1 MATSEVSKFSVYDP
15 RVIQTKPKY
24 AVEKG
29 ALSLTNVTFNAQTAN
44 STAQQFNVIVP
55 SENVFIDRAV
65 EWTSSGV
72 VSLSVTIPAAG
83 AGNRAI
89 AGQPL
94 MVPGRDVALAAFP
107 SHQTV
112 AQMTATINDATVTVN
127 TQDVLNQVLRL
138 SDLAKHRRQRTC
150 PTMLD
155 NYAVYPDTEVV
166 TNSPIN
172 AYNVKQHSDE
182 IPNGAWSQW
191 WFCDSQGTPLNQ
203 TSAVEAVANYGTG
216 TAYDAAYGIPLTPR
230 SATAALATDTAV
242 TFQLFLRWQ
251 STELLLLPPFIFGDA
266 YELSTGLFGV
276 QNFQVQMN
284 LSSSPARAVRIS
296 SAYGRQRVRTGTTQN
311 GGGTEANAVR
321 LAIAAQPAW
330 ATGVSGSYPPFA
342 IQPALSVQFLTPS
355 LDVPLP
361 PKSIVPYM
369 EFPRYIT
376 TGVSAVAST
385 LGKTTTSAKGVSSS
399 GGAVITS
406 NTITLPNIPD
416 LLMIYAKPATPG
428 ATLSANALYPGGP
441 APAVW
446 DSSIAD
452 FTLPIQ
458 AISINF
464 DNFSG
469 LLANHT
475 QYQLY
480 KMTVNNGIDMD
491 FPTWAGESKIYSSQ
505 FGFPDD
511 AAYYVTASAAT
522 TNIAMVD
529 GNGTRGAG
537 QSVYVS
543 TVGGPLVL
551 RPGRDFALQAGQAP
565 GLVGNFTLQ
574 VQLTVGNQF
583 AETLSS
589 GAVNLYIVPISSGF
603 FETIK
608 GSSRIIKGV
617 LTEQDIL
624 GSPAHAPDAA
634 LVRNVGA
641 GMAHGR
647 GGRAAHKMSDYEC

>member
-72 VSLSVTIPAAG
+72 VALTVRIPAGGASNIPVAG
-83 AGNRAI
+83 S
-89 AGQPL
+89 PL
-94 MVPGRDVALAAFP
+94 MLPGRDIALAAFP

-138 SDLAKHRRQRTC
+138 QDLAKHRRQRTC

-155 NYAVYPDTEVV
+155 NYAVYPDTTQV
-166 TNSPIN
+166 TNSPLN
-172 AYNVKQHSDE
+172 SYNVKQHSDE

-191 WFCDSQGTPLNQ
+191 WFCDSQGTPLNGA
-203 TSAVEAVANYGTG
+203 SAAAAVTNFGTG
-216 TAYDAAYGIPLTPR
+216 TQYDAAYGIPLVPR
-230 SATAALATDTAV
+230 AATVALSADTAV
-242 TFQLFLRWQ
+242 SFQLFVRWQ
-251 STELLLLPPFIFGDA
+251 STEHLLLPPFIFGDA
-266 YELSTGLFGV
+266 YELTTGLFGV

-284 LSSSPARAVRIS
+284 LASTPARAIRIS
-296 SAYGRQRVRTGTTQN
+296 SAYGRQRVRMNTQQG
-311 GGGTEANAVR
+311 GGGTEANAVN
-321 LAIAAQPAW
+321 LSITAQPTW

-342 IQPALSVQFLTPS
+342 IQPALSVQFLTPA

-376 TGVSAVAST
+376 TGLPSIAST
-385 LGKTTTSAKGVSSS
+385 LGSTSSSAKGVSSS
-399 GGAVITS
+399 ATIVTS

-428 ATLSANALYPGGP
+428 ATLSSSALYPGQTSTG
-441 APAVW
+441 VW
-446 DSSIAD
+446 DCSVAD

-458 AISINF
+458 AVSINF

-480 KMTVNNGIDMD
+480 KMSVNNGLDMD
-491 FPTWAGESKIYSSQ
+491 FPTWSGESKIYTEQ

-511 AAYYVTASAAT
+511 AAYWVTASAAT
-522 TNIAMVD
+522 TNIAMWD
-529 GNGTRGAG
+529 GAGTRGAG
-537 QSVYVS
+537 QSVYQS

-574 VQLTVGNQF
+574 VNLTVGNQF
-583 AETLSS
+583 AQALSA
-589 GAVNLYIVPISSGF
+589 GAVNLFIVPISSGF

-641 GMAHGR
+641 GR